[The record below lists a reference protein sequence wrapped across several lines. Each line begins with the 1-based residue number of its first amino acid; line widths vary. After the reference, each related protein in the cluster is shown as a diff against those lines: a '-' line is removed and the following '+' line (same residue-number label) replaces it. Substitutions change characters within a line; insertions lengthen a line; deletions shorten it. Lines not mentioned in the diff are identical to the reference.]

1 MSKTNKIVSLYRS
14 GMIAADIAR
23 RLGCTPQNVSYVLKH
38 AGFPRRHRGP
48 DRKRRN
54 YPNPKR
60 LDIIAL
66 YQFGLSAT
74 DIGDVFHI
82 SKQAVIRTLYPANP
96 PRLPPGTAPRRPS
109 SRLDHLTPTSIQ
121 ATPLTNICP
130 KTRLCRQYVRE
141 LLHEANRPWRP
152 SDDRRRKSSREYQRW
167 K

>member
-82 SKQAVIRTLYPANP
+82 SKQAVIGTLA
-96 PRLPPGTAPRRPS
+96 RAHIPRRPPGIYPGRRS
-109 SRLDHLTPTSIQ
+109 SRLDQVTTLYDQ
-121 ATPLTNICP
+121 ATPLTKICS